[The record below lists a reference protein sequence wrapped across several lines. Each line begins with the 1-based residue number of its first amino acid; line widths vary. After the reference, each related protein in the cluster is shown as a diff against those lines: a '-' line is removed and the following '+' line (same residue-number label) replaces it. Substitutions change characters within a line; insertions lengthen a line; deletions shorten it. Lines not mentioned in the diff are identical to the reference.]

1 MNSARRHDDLV
12 AHHLPPAGADGY
24 RQQARLRTGTVVLLT
39 LVLSA
44 AAAITGYCGW
54 TLWMTQRKL
63 SAAQADLS
71 GVSADHKRVRTDA
84 EQLTQA
90 KLELETQLAAHKARV
105 TDLEAQL
112 TVSSGRLSE
121 LEANR
126 SEIDARLA
134 EFRRITQQFQNMID
148 AGRLEVKFRR
158 GRMIV
163 ALPAQVLFPSGS
175 AKLTDEGSKAL
186 RDVAAILHGVN
197 DRKFIVAGHTDNVP
211 VSTSEFADNWQ
222 LSSTR
227 ALRVIEALIGAGM
240 RPSQLVAAGYG
251 EFEPVATNKTPKGRQ
266 KNRRIEIALEPYL
279 TRVDGI
285 EIDEPVAAEKPEA
298 PVAAAQHAA
307 GAEVKAAAPAPAP
320 TQPAQN

>member
-1 MNSARRHDDLV
+1 MTSARRRDDLV
-12 AHHLPPAGADGY
+12 AHHMPPAGAAYGQ
-24 RQQARLRTGTVVLLT
+24 REQPRLRTGTVVLLT

-71 GVSADHKRVRTDA
+71 GVSADHKRVSAETDRLTRAKA
-84 EQLTQA
+84 ELD
-90 KLELETQLAAHKARV
+90 TQLAAHKARV

-112 TVSSGRLSE
+112 AVSSGRLSE

-126 SEIDARLA
+126 SEVDARLA

-197 DRKFIVAGHTDNVP
+197 DRKFIVSGHTDNVP
-211 VSTSEFADNWQ
+211 VSTAEFADNWQ
-222 LSSTR
+222 LSTVR

-240 RPSQLVAAGYG
+240 RPSQLVAAGHG
-251 EFEPVATNKTPKGRQ
+251 EFEPVATNKTAKGRQ

-279 TRVDGI
+279 TRVDGVDV
-285 EIDEPVAAEKPEA
+285 DEPEAAL
-298 PVAAAQHAA
+298 
-307 GAEVKAAAPAPAP
+307 APAPSAP
-320 TQPAQN
+320 AAEPLAGADAKPADAPLAQP

>member
-24 RQQARLRTGTVVLLT
+24 RQARLRTGTVVLLT